1 MAKRRDVLKA
11 IRTYAREQGLEMRI
25 QEGANHTR
33 VWVGDRYTT
42 LPRHS
47 EIPDRFATVILAQIG
62 VEK

>member
-1 MAKRRDVLKA
+1 MTKRRDVLKA

-25 QEGANHTR
+25 QEGVNHTR

-47 EIPDRFATVILAQIG
+47 EIPDRFARVILAQIG